1 MVFVHNNIRE
11 IVEEDP
17 VFKTCK
23 KVYVYDEVQYTY
35 QEWYALTIKDMQ
47 NEIKNLKKYVYEL
60 ASIISKQ
67 RNSFSTFLHFN
78 NIGGVKM
85 SISNGFPGIVKIA
98 TQSMSGLMSS
108 SDKIKLDSINPGEI
122 AQAKEDID
130 ELKSTVIPTKIYTI
144 RILRGKD

>member
-1 MVFVHNNIRE
+1 
-11 IVEEDP
+11 
-17 VFKTCK
+17 
-23 KVYVYDEVQYTY
+23 
-35 QEWYALTIKDMQ
+35 
-47 NEIKNLKKYVYEL
+47 
-60 ASIISKQ
+60 
-67 RNSFSTFLHFN
+67 
-78 NIGGVKM
+78 M

-144 RILRGKD
+144 RIDLNNEDPYQSVTYMNDAVGFEPLYVNQTTGECNYGSWKNIIDTLIKPKPCLYRASKVVTYLDPNNYARTVYGSGV